1 MKFLLNLILVKVF
14 LLLTAFGD
22 VQGQGLTKNN
32 LASVNTI
39 FLEIGGAAG
48 IPSLNYDRLVLSLD
62 DRIKL
67 SGRVGISSYSDFHK
81 DISPDLFIP
90 FGVFIMYAYGV
101 NHIELGLGLTYLNY
115 SAYDIGLDGKV
126 GFVRKKDLLS
136 NPSIGYRLQKTGGGI
151 FLRLSYTPFI
161 YGKPIIFSN
170 WGGLSIG
177 YTFKKDKS
185 EQKPLIN
192 NPSIN

>member
-48 IPSLNYDRLVLSLD
+48 IPSLNYDQALSLD

-67 SGRVGISSYSDFHK
+67 SGR
-81 DISPDLFIP
+81 
-90 FGVFIMYAYGV
+90 
-101 NHIELGLGLTYLNY
+101 
-115 SAYDIGLDGKV
+115 IG
-126 GFVRKKDLLS
+126 
-136 NPSIGYRLQKTGGGI
+136 
-151 FLRLSYTPFI
+151 
-161 YGKPIIFSN
+161 
-170 WGGLSIG
+170 
-177 YTFKKDKS
+177 
-185 EQKPLIN
+185 
-192 NPSIN
+192 